1 MTEPDRLGDTL
12 IKAGAPAPGLAQAA
26 VCDVADLLL
35 LALVRHKASA
45 ITIEPTG
52 SGRVIRY
59 ERGGSAV
66 TLDTLPP
73 EHGDAVVMRLAIV
86 AGISVSSQEERIAR
100 LRVRGVRRHG
110 DPALPAPPLTE
121 ILVSVRPTH
130 SGLIGELHRFAG
142 PGDEVAPGET
152 LSTLSG
158 DGSELNQRV
167 GPYRLCMELG
177 RGSMGIVYRA
187 EHLVLQKTVALKILH
202 PGMAGD
208 PEAAARF
215 IMEARAACRARHPG
229 IVDVTD
235 FGRLPGGRAFLVME
249 LVEGPTL
256 EVVMRTGPLPAA
268 RAIRIATQVADA
280 LRAASAH
287 CVVHRDLKPANIFVG
302 SGDSVKI
309 GDFGVA
315 KVLEA
320 RTLAAGGDDRVSS
333 DGIIGTAW
341 YMSPEQARGAD
352 SDFRSDL
359 YSLGC
364 VLFEMLSGSVPF
376 DGKTLGEVLEQQIG
390 APVPPLKG
398 PGGPFPA
405 AVERVVLRALAKRL
419 EERYQSADEMLKDLE
434 QAARAV
440 SRSDWRRWLPL

>member
-1 MTEPDRLGDTL
+1 MTETDRLGETL
-12 IKAGAPAPGLAQAA
+12 IKAGASALPLEQTA
-26 VCDVADLLL
+26 VCDIADLLL

-45 ITIEPTG
+45 ITIEPAG
-52 SGRVIRY
+52 NGHVIRY
-59 ERGGSAV
+59 ERGGSTV
-66 TLDTLPP
+66 TLDTLSP
-73 EHGDAVVMRLAIV
+73 ERGDAVVMRLAIV
-86 AGISVSSQEERIAR
+86 FGISVSANEERIGR
-100 LRVRGVRRHG
+100 LRLRGVRRRS
-110 DPALPAPPLTE
+110 DPGLPAPPATE
-121 ILVSVRPTH
+121 VLAAVRPTV
-130 SGLIGELHRFAG
+130 SGLIAELHRFAG
-142 PGDEVAPGET
+142 PDDAAEPGET
-152 LSTLSG
+152 VLTF
-158 DGSELNQRV
+158 DGEGIEGKQRI
-167 GPYRLCMELG
+167 GPYRLFQELG

-187 EHLVLQKTVALKILH
+187 EHMVLQKAVAIKILH

-256 EVVMRTGPLPAA
+256 EIVLRSGPLIPP
-268 RAIRIATQVADA
+268 RAIHIAMEVAEA
-280 LRAASAH
+280 LSAASAH
-287 CVVHRDLKPANIFVG
+287 CVVHRDLKPANIFIA
-302 SGDSVKI
+302 SGDRVKI

-320 RTLAAGGDDRVSS
+320 RTLTRSGNQSASS

-364 VLFEMLSGSVPF
+364 VLFEMLSGAVPF
-376 DGKTLGEVLEQQIG
+376 DGKTLGEVLEQQIS
-390 APVPPLKG
+390 APIPPLKG

-405 AVERVVLRALAKRL
+405 LIERVILRAMAKRV
-419 EERYQSADEMLKDLE
+419 EERYQSADEMLRDLE
-434 QAARAV
+434 RAARAV

>member
-1 MTEPDRLGDTL
+1 MGP
-12 IKAGAPAPGLAQAA
+12 LAQLP
-26 VCDVADLLL
+26 VCDIVDLLL

-45 ITIEPTG
+45 VTIEPAG
-52 SGRVIRY
+52 NGHAIRY
-59 ERGGSAV
+59 ERGTSTV
-66 TLDTLPP
+66 TLETLTP
-73 EHGDAVVMRLAIV
+73 ERGDAVVMRLAIV
-86 AGISVSSQEERIAR
+86 FGIAVGSSEEQIGR
-100 LRVRGVRRHG
+100 LRIRGRRRG
-110 DPALPAPPLTE
+110 SDPDLPAPPATE
-121 ILVSVRPTH
+121 ILVAIRPTA
-130 SGLIGELHRFAG
+130 SGLSAELHRFAG
-142 PGDEVAPGET
+142 PEDQVPGGELVPVA
-152 LSTLSG
+152 SDSG
-158 DGSELNQRV
+158 PEDNRRI
-167 GPYRLCMELG
+167 GPYRISTELG

-187 EHLVLQKTVALKILH
+187 EHLVLQKAVAIKILH

-256 EVVMRTGPLPAA
+256 EVVLQSGPLAPA
-268 RAIRIATQVADA
+268 RAIRIAAAVAEA

-287 CVVHRDLKPANIFVG
+287 CVVHRDLKPANIFIG
-302 SGDSVKI
+302 HEDHVKI

-315 KVLEA
+315 KVLEG
-320 RTLAAGGDDRVSS
+320 RIAASDNSVSS

-341 YMSPEQARGAD
+341 YMSPEQARGVD

-364 VLFEMLSGSVPF
+364 VLFEMLTGAVPF
-376 DGKTLGEVLEQQIG
+376 DGKTLGEVLEQQIS
-390 APVPPLKG
+390 APTPPLRG

-405 AVERVVLRALAKRL
+405 VIERVVLRAMAKRP
-419 EERYQSADEMLKDLE
+419 EERYQSADELLKDLE
-434 QAARAV
+434 RASRAV